1 MRILPQIEENTYN
14 LATNIGCLHMMAE
27 NEDRVAHLTEVK
39 RILVDKGLFFLQNGL
54 SLEDVKPKS
63 SKKKTN
69 V

>member
-1 MRILPQIEENTYN
+1 
-14 LATNIGCLHMMAE
+14 MMAE